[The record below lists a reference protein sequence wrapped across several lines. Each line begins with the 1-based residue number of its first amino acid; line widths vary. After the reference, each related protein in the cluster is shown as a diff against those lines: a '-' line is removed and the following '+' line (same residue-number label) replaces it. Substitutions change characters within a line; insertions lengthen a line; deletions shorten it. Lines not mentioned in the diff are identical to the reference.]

1 MSQTT
6 TVGVPLSPPVARARP
21 REVERGFFVNMAYV
35 CALIAIGGFI
45 PSFWAPLA
53 AGTFGRPSI
62 VHLHGLLFSA
72 WPVLFI
78 IQARLAL
85 AGRSDRHRILGFAG
99 ISLSTAMLFAAV
111 AVVIHS
117 LDAGITAGFEPQAR
131 AFAIVPLSI
140 VLLFAGLVAAAI
152 ANVRRPAVHMRL
164 MLAASITMLPPAFAR
179 ILFVTLAPDGL
190 PPPGVGAPP
199 TVAFALGP
207 SFLANGL
214 LMVAMVHDRRTNGRV
229 HPAYLKAAIVI
240 VAVQLVRI
248 PFSSSTTWH
257 AVTNWLLSF

>member
-1 MSQTT
+1 MAQTT
-6 TVGVPLSPPVARARP
+6 AVGVPIPSPVARARP
-21 REVERGFFVNMAYV
+21 RDVERRFFVTMAYA
-35 CALIAIGGFI
+35 CALVAIGGFI

-53 AGTFGRPSI
+53 SGTFGRGSI

-85 AGRSDRHRILGFAG
+85 AGRSDRHRSLGFAG
-99 ISLSTAMLFAAV
+99 ISLATAMLFAGV
-111 AVVIHS
+111 AVSIHS
-117 LDAGITAGFEPQAR
+117 LAAGIAGGYEAQSR

-164 MLAASITMLPPAFAR
+164 MLTASITMLPPAFAR
-179 ILFVTLAPDGL
+179 ILFVTVAPDSL
-190 PPPGVGAPP
+190 PPPGTGEPP

-214 LMVAMVHDRRTNGRV
+214 LVAAMVQDWRANGRV
-229 HPAYLKAAIVI
+229 HSAYVKAAIAI
-240 VAVQLVRI
+240 VFVQFARI
-248 PFSSSTTWH
+248 PFGESAMWH
-257 AVTNWLLSF
+257 EITNWLLSL